1 MTFKGEMA
9 MNLDHD
15 KQVDLEKEKIK
26 IKIWIYFFII
36 IVSVC
41 CVFWFMYSIYSS
53 FKALSDDLSA
63 NTFYVLELID
73 DNREEILSILE
84 KENRDYCESI
94 YKIEYKA
101 LFPNDYSA
109 TIYCVNEDNIN
120 FGISDREHSKLIK
133 YIYDNGIT
141 EKRKES

>member
-1 MTFKGEMA
+1 MSFKGEIA
-9 MNLDHD
+9 MNLDYD

-41 CVFWFMYSIYSS
+41 CVLWFIYSTYSS
-53 FKALSDDLSA
+53 FKALGDDLSA
-63 NTFYVLELID
+63 NTFYILELT
-73 DNREEILSILE
+73 DNNRGEIISILE

-109 TIYCVNEDNIN
+109 IIYCSDEDNIN

>member
-1 MTFKGEMA
+1 MTFRGEIA

-26 IKIWIYFFII
+26 IKIWIYIFII

-41 CVFWFMYSIYSS
+41 CVLWFIYSIYSS
-53 FKALSDDLSA
+53 FKALGDDLSA
-63 NTFYVLELID
+63 NTFYILELT
-73 DNREEILSILE
+73 DNNRGKIISILE

-94 YKIEYKA
+94 YKIEYKV

-109 TIYCVNEDNIN
+109 IIYCSDEDNIY
-120 FGISDREHSKLIK
+120 FGISDNENSELIK
-133 YIYDNGIT
+133 YIYDNGIS
-141 EKRKES
+141 ENRKES

>member
-1 MTFKGEMA
+1 MTFKGEIV

-15 KQVDLEKEKIK
+15 KQVDFEKEKIK
-26 IKIWIYFFII
+26 VKIWIYIFII
-36 IVSVC
+36 TVSVC
-41 CVFWFMYSIYSS
+41 CVFCFIYSIYSS
-53 FKALSDDLSA
+53 FKALGDDLSA

-94 YKIEYKA
+94 YKIEYKT

-109 TIYCVNEDNIN
+109 TIYCLDEDNIY
-120 FGISDREHSKLIK
+120 FGISDGENSELIK

-141 EKRKES
+141 ENRKES